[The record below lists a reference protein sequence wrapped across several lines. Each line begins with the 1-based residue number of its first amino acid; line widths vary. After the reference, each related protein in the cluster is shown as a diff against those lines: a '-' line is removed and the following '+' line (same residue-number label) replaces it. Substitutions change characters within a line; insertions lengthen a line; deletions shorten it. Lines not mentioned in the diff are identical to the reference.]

1 MVLDTPTGHL
11 HGTLELPEGP
21 GPFPVALVIA
31 GSGPTD
37 RDGNSTLLPG
47 RNDSLKLVARAL
59 AEAGVASL
67 RYDKRAIGE
76 SREAGLDEAAMTF
89 DLAVQDAVR
98 WLRQLDDDTRF
109 ARTLVVGHSEGS
121 LVGMLATGPAGASAL
136 VSLEGAGRPAADVL
150 RSQLRGQ
157 LPAEL
162 MDEVD
167 QVLRE
172 LEAGR
177 TVDTLPPGIAAVPQI
192 GQALFRQS
200 VQPYLVSWFR
210 HDPARVLAELEV
222 PSLVVQGT
230 TDLQVPVSDGERLAA
245 AGKHATL
252 ARIEGMNHVLKAAPA
267 EQAANLA
274 AYSDPALPL
283 APGLALA
290 LRSFLKE
297 AGLTP

>member
-1 MVLDTPTGHL
+1 MILETPTGRL
-11 HGTLELPEGP
+11 HGTLELPAGA
-21 GPFPVALVIA
+21 GACPVALIIA

-59 AEAGVASL
+59 ADGGVASL

-76 SREAGLDEAAMTF
+76 SRGAGLEESAMTF
-89 DLAVQDAVR
+89 DLAVEDAVQ
-98 WLRQLDDDTRF
+98 WLRLLGADARF
-109 ARTLVVGHSEGS
+109 ARALVVGHSEGS
-121 LVGMLATGPAGASAL
+121 LVGMLASRRAAVSAF

-157 LPAEL
+157 LPADL

-167 QVLRE
+167 AVLRE

-177 TVDTLPPGIAAVPQI
+177 TVDPLPPGIAAVPQV

-210 HDPARVLAELEV
+210 HDPARALAELEI
-222 PSLVVQGT
+222 PCLVVQGT
-230 TDLQVPVSDGERLAA
+230 TDLQVPVADGDGLAA
-245 AGKHATL
+245 AAQHATL
-252 ARIEGMNHVLKAAPA
+252 ARIEGMNHVLKTAPA
-267 EQAANLA
+267 DRDANLA

-283 APGLALA
+283 APGLVAA
-290 LRSFLKE
+290 MRGFLT
-297 AGLTP
+297 ASGITT